1 MTELLDQGAAAVAAA
16 AQDAA
21 ERAGEWRRSGR
32 KPHLAKS
39 DFLSAA
45 AARRIALAAQ
55 GFGMAR
61 PDGVS
66 NLGHVRRAI
75 DRLGLLQI
83 DSVNV
88 LARAHYLPLFSR
100 LGNYDSDHLDRL
112 AWGRKSQRGLFE
124 FWAHEASLLPLAAH
138 PLFRWRMQ
146 RARENQGN
154 GKGKLHVFR
163 LEKAEYIDEV
173 LREIA
178 DRGPLAAS
186 ELSNGGERRG
196 AWWGWNDGKLA
207 VEWLFFAGL
216 VTTATRRGTF
226 ERVYDL
232 TERVL
237 PAHVQALPTPSAEE
251 AQRELLRLSAR
262 ALGVATEFDLRDYF
276 RLGVADTKARL
287 AELVESGRSAA
298 GHGRRL
304 EQARLSR
311 PRRAPA
317 AQGRGAGPAGAVR
330 SADLGARS
338 HAPHLRL
345 LLSHRDLHAGGKTQA
360 RLLRA
365 AFPAGRPAGGAGRSQ
380 GRSRQLEAARP
391 RRPSRAGSRGA
402 SEVAGPLR
410 EELRL
415 MADWLGLESV
425 SLPRAGALAKA
436 MGRMR

>member
-1 MTELLDQGAAAVAAA
+1 MSRPL
-16 AQDAA
+16 
-21 ERAGEWRRSGR
+21 S
-32 KPHLAKS
+32 
-39 DFLSAA
+39 LSAA
-45 AARRIALAAQ
+45 RARRIALAAQ
-55 GFGMAR
+55 GFGAAR
-61 PDGVS
+61 PGGLL
-66 NLGHVRRAI
+66 NAGHVKRAV

-100 LGNYDSDHLDRL
+100 LGNYTSDHLDRI

-146 RARENQGN
+146 RARENAGD
-154 GKGKLHVFR
+154 GKGKLHLFR
-163 LEKAEYIDEV
+163 KEKAKYIDEV

-178 DRGPLAAS
+178 DRGPLGAS

-196 AWWGWNDGKLA
+196 AWWGWNDGKRA
-207 VEWLFFAGL
+207 AEWLFRAGL
-216 VTTATRRGTF
+216 LTTATRRGTF

-237 PAHVQALPTPSAEE
+237 PAVVLNLPTPSAEE
-251 AQRELLRLSAR
+251 AQRELLRRSAE

-287 AELVESGRSAA
+287 AELVEADDLLAVEVEGWN
-298 GHGRRL
+298 
-304 EQARLSR
+304 R
-311 PRRAPA
+311 PAYLHPA
-317 AQGRGAGPAGAVR
+317 ARQPRNVEARALLAPFDPLIWERDRTHRIFDFFYRIGIYTPVAKRTHGYYVLPFLLGDRLVARVDLK
-330 SADLGARS
+330 ADRANSKLLV
-338 HAPHLRL
+338 HAAHLEEGQ
-345 LLSHRDLHAGGKTQA
+345 D
-360 RLLRA
+360 A
-365 AFPAGRPAGGAGRSQ
+365 AQ
-380 GRSRQLEAARP
+380 
-391 RRPSRAGSRGA
+391 
-402 SEVAGPLR
+402 VAGPLR